1 VTTLAEAFVR
11 LRPDNSTLGPEIERG
26 LVPAA
31 TEAGKKAGRA
41 AGEATGSSF
50 KEGLKGLVTGF
61 AGLEIFDFLKESV
74 SAGREAA
81 QSLRLTE
88 AVIKST
94 GGAAGLTTDQV
105 HELAEKLGELDGVQG
120 DVVQSGENV
129 LLTFT
134 NIRNQSGAG
143 NDIFDQATQSALDLS
158 AAMHQDLQSSVVQ
171 LGKALNDPVKGLTA
185 LQRVGVT
192 FSAQQKE
199 QIKILTEHND
209 TLGAQ
214 KIILGEVQKEFGGAG
229 AAATDPAQKAAVAW
243 HDFQEQLGQKL
254 LPALTQ
260 LLQTLLPF
268 LPTVVAI
275 VGAVADFIAHN
286 HLLVEILGGVTIAVW
301 LLNAALDA
309 NPISLIVIGLGLLV
323 AAIVYC
329 WQHFEGFRN
338 VVKTVWKD
346 VRQAGT
352 DVADFFTKDI
362 PHAFEATEQ
371 AAVAR
376 FTTVKNWVTG
386 RVDDVIGA
394 GRRVRDF
401 FTVDIPHAWDTLV
414 SATEA
419 KFEAVRAK
427 IAAKF
432 DGAVQFVKDIPG
444 RLVSLFVHIGD
455 DFVHVGEAIV
465 QGIIQGI
472 GNLAGELLDKVK
484 NMAGQALDG
493 VKNFLGIGSPSRVFA
508 DEVGRQ
514 IPAGIAVG
522 VREHTDLAVSSV
534 GLLAAGIAAEPVP
547 LGPAVQQP
555 NDHGD
560 LLAAMRRVGDLLATL
575 KLTVGPEGVAL
586 AARAGEKTL
595 SYAGR

>member
-1 VTTLAEAFVR
+1 MTTLAEAFVR
-11 LRPDNSTLGPEIERG
+11 LRPDTSTLGAETEKA

-31 TEAGKKAGRA
+31 EAAGKKAGKA
-41 AGEATGSSF
+41 AGEATAGSF
-50 KEGLKGLVTGF
+50 REGIKSLAAGF
-61 AGLEIFDFLKESV
+61 AGLELFDFLKESLN
-74 SAGREAA
+74 AGKEAA

-88 AVIKST
+88 AVVKST
-94 GGAAGLTTDQV
+94 GGAAGVTSDQV
-105 HELAEKLGELDGVQG
+105 HDLAEKLGELDGVQG
-120 DVVQSGENV
+120 DVIQSGANV

-171 LGKALNDPVKGLTA
+171 LGKALNDPVKGVTA

-192 FSAQQKE
+192 FTAQQKE
-199 QIKILTEHND
+199 QIKTLVAHND

-214 KIILGEVQKEFGGAG
+214 KIVLGELQKEFGGAA

-243 HDFQEQLGQKL
+243 KDFQEQLGTKL
-254 LPALTQ
+254 LPVVTQ

-268 LPTVVAI
+268 LPTIVAI
-275 VGAVADFIAHN
+275 VGAVADFIAQN

-301 LLNAALDA
+301 LLNAAMDA
-309 NPISLIVIGLGLLV
+309 NPISLIIIGLGLLV

-329 WQHFEGFRN
+329 WQHFESFRT
-338 VVKTVWKD
+338 VVKTAWKD
-346 VRQAGT
+346 IRAAGG

-362 PHAFEATEQ
+362 PNAFSATEQ
-371 AAVAR
+371 AAKER
-376 FTTVKNWVTG
+376 FTAVRTWVTTK
-386 RVDDVIGA
+386 VDDVIGA

-401 FTVDIPHAWDTLV
+401 FTVDIPHGFNVFVA
-414 SATEA
+414 ATEA
-419 KFEAVRAK
+419 NFEAVRAK
-427 IAAKF
+427 IAGKF
-432 DGAVQFVKDIPG
+432 DSAVQYVEGVPARIL
-444 RLVSLFVHIGD
+444 RLFFHIGE
-455 DFVHVGEAIV
+455 DFGQVGEDIV
-465 QGIIQGI
+465 RGIINGI
-472 GNLAGELLDKVK
+472 GNLGGALVDKVK
-484 NMAGQALDG
+484 SLASDALNG
-493 VKNFLGIGSPSRVFA
+493 VKDFLGIGSPSRVFA

-534 GLLAAGIAAEPVP
+534 GLLSAGITSVPVP
-547 LGPAVQQP
+547 IGPVAQP
-555 NDHGD
+555 AGHGD
-560 LLAAMRRVGDLLATL
+560 LLAAMHRVGDLLAAL

-595 SYAGR
+595 TYAGR